1 MIAAAAGRSNLRGA
15 TDMAERGS
23 SQDGARTRVQ
33 PGVRVHEALSGVT
46 QRIEEI
52 TAAAER
58 SAAEIRARATA
69 EADELMQR
77 SRREAERV
85 AGERMELAERRAAER
100 EQALERRMAAREEAA
115 ADAVRRTELAI
126 ERMGAAM
133 GLVRDQFE
141 AVAAELRAAASE
153 VQRSK
158 LAANGRVEESRAAT
172 PGDQGA
178 TAFEF
183 PRADPPEVPRP
194 RRRRAG

>member
-1 MIAAAAGRSNLRGA
+1 ME
-15 TDMAERGS
+15 AERGRLQES
-23 SQDGARTRVQ
+23 AQTRAQ
-33 PGVRVHEALSGVT
+33 PEVRVHEALSGVT

-58 SAAEIRARATA
+58 SAAEIRARAA
-69 EADELMQR
+69 ADADELLQR

-85 AGERMELAERRAAER
+85 ASERMELADRRAAQR

-133 GLVRDQFE
+133 GLIRDQFE
-141 AVAAELRAAASE
+141 AVAAELRAAATE

-158 LAANGRVEESRAAT
+158 LAADGRVEVPREAGLDDA
-172 PGDQGA
+172 G

-183 PRADPPEVPRP
+183 PRAAPSEARGRF